1 MDEKNLIQESVQ
13 VARLMNDILA
23 QHERENKRLW
33 MAVITLALCVVVMAG
48 CMVWAVLNV
57 QNVANEA
64 MLNALN
70 TVAEMEVATET
81 TTTTQTVEGD
91 AATINNV
98 DGEQYNDNA
107 AKNGGVE

>member
-13 VARLMNDILA
+13 VARLMNDILS

-33 MAVITLALCVVVMAG
+33 MAVVTLALCVVVMAG

-70 TVAEMEVATET
+70 TVAEIGVTTET
-81 TTTTQTVEGD
+81 TTTEVTQDTGEGYG
-91 AATINNV
+91 NNV
-98 DGEQYNDNA
+98 YQAGEYATYDE
-107 AKNGGVE
+107 GGVD

>member
-1 MDEKNLIQESVQ
+1 MDEKNLMQESVR
-13 VARLMNDILA
+13 VARLMNDILS

-33 MAVITLALCVVVMAG
+33 MAVVTLALCVVVMAG

-70 TVAEMEVATET
+70 TVAEIGVTTET
-81 TTTTQTVEGD
+81 TEVTQDTGEGFG
-91 AATINNV
+91 NNV
-98 DGEQYNDNA
+98 YQAGEYATYDE
-107 AKNGGVE
+107 GGAE